1 MVKKRKYYCFSGLN
15 PWTYSV
21 PAELRTRVSKNG
33 CGQNSDFEWDG
44 YWTVFFIWTI

>member
-1 MVKKRKYYCFSGLN
+1 MVKRGSITVFLALTLGLIL
-15 PWTYSV
+15 V